1 MNQWIAIVIVFW
13 MVGIAYADPS
23 AGQRLYEQ
31 ALQTQNVEE
40 RIALLK
46 ASLEKHR
53 HFDAFYALGLAYQE
67 ADSLDQA
74 EAVIREGIGITHD
87 DQRAFRGY
95 IAIGQLYNK
104 QERPTEALQMLEKA
118 HELMPSERLSDAIQ
132 KQELN
137 LMRQGVPAT
146 QITRALVTSRG
157 IGVEP
162 RINLW
167 VFFEF
172 NSDALSVPGRRQ
184 AQALGEAL
192 SDSAFRDE
200 KFSLVGHTDRHGS
213 DAYNLGLSRRRA
225 ESVKR
230 FLVDHCQIAEEMIR
244 TEGKG
249 KRALRFQEA
258 TAQADSLNRRVEVIW
273 VQERD

>member
-1 MNQWIAIVIVFW
+1 MHQWIAVVTVFW
-13 MVGIAYADPS
+13 IVGVACADPS
-23 AGQRLYEQ
+23 TGQRLYEQ
-31 ALQTQNVEE
+31 ALQTEDVEK

-46 ASLEKHR
+46 ASLEEHQ
-53 HFDAFYALGLAYQE
+53 HFEAFYALGLAYQE
-67 ADSLDQA
+67 ADSLDRA

-87 DQRAFRGY
+87 NQRAFRGY

-104 QERPTEALQMLEKA
+104 QERSAEALQMLEKA
-118 HELMPSERLSDAIQ
+118 HELMPSEKMLNAIQ
-132 KQELN
+132 KQELY
-137 LMRQGVPAT
+137 LAREGVSAS

-157 IGVEP
+157 IRVEP

-172 NSDALSVPGRRQ
+172 NSDALSAPGQRQ

-192 SDSAFRDE
+192 SDSAFRDQ

-213 DAYNLGLSRRRA
+213 DSYNLGLSRRRA

-273 VQERD
+273 VQEKD